1 MIHTVQFKNKN
12 EDGDMQQKF
21 PPPKKVAPPSH
32 STWTLVDS
40 NALKE
45 RGYNP
50 YDTVVHVK
58 DTRDRDVWRDKPKR
72 A

>member
-1 MIHTVQFKNKN
+1 
-12 EDGDMQQKF
+12 MQPKF
-21 PPPKKVAPPSH
+21 APRKKVAPPSH
-32 STWTLVDS
+32 PTLTLVDD

-58 DTRDRDVWRDKPKR
+58 DTRRYDVWRNKPKR

>member
-1 MIHTVQFKNKN
+1 
-12 EDGDMQQKF
+12 MQQKF
-21 PPPKKVAPPSH
+21 APRKKEAPPSH
-32 STWTLVDS
+32 RTLTLVDDE
-40 NALKE
+40 AFKE

-58 DTRDRDVWRDKPKR
+58 DTLNRDVWRNKPKR

>member
-1 MIHTVQFKNKN
+1 
-12 EDGDMQQKF
+12 MQQKF
-21 PPPKKVAPPSH
+21 APRKKEAPQGH
-32 STWTLVDS
+32 RLALVDED
-40 NALKE
+40 AFRE

-58 DTRDRDVWRDKPKR
+58 DTRGRDVWRNKPKR